1 MSIVTVTN
9 NFSVASCDLT
19 EEQQDLVVKML
30 EKGTNKIGYYSF
42 KEADPE
48 MVNVWI
54 ADAFSEGEDVRATF
68 LQRAL
73 ACGHTIY
80 TLFATC
86 GWEQPIGEFIVTG
99 ENLAP
104 VVQDNDEAEDDDEE
118 LRENAEKMIYQMFSD
133 WDISD
138 AGSLCCNIIDEVVE
152 DVMETSD
159 YPDYNDSD
167 LRIAI
172 KRTIINLTSIGK

>member
-1 MSIVTVTN
+1 MSKIQKTKFNDCEVVTCGLTKEQHD
-9 NFSVASCDLT
+9 VAVEMVKNDPFDLM
-19 EEQQDLVVKML
+19 QY
-30 EKGTNKIGYYSF
+30 NF
-42 KEADPE
+42 KEVDLE
-48 MVNVWI
+48 MANVWI
-54 ADAFSEGEDVRATF
+54 ADAFSEGDEEYAHF
-68 LQRAL
+68 LQKAIADGADL
-73 ACGHTIY
+73 Y
-80 TLFATC
+80 TLTRDC
-86 GWEQPIGEFIVTG
+86 GWEQPLGEVALFKV
-99 ENLAP
+99 E
-104 VVQDNDEAEDDDEE
+104 DEE

>member
-1 MSIVTVTN
+1 MSKIQKTKFNDCEVVTCGLTKEQHDIAVVMVKN
-9 NFSVASCDLT
+9 EQFDLM
-19 EEQQDLVVKML
+19 QY
-30 EKGTNKIGYYSF
+30 NF
-42 KEADPE
+42 KEVDLE
-48 MVNVWI
+48 MANVWI
-54 ADAFSEGEDVRATF
+54 ADAFSEGEEEYAHF
-68 LQRAL
+68 LQKAIADGADL
-73 ACGHTIY
+73 Y
-80 TLFATC
+80 TLTDNFC
-86 GWEQPIGEFIVTG
+86 GFEQPLGEVALFKV
-99 ENLAP
+99 E
-104 VVQDNDEAEDDDEE
+104 DEE